1 MPSITLGDNVFD
13 FANIDIKLALVLFS
27 ALVISLT
34 VHEFAHAYVAD
45 KLGDRTP
52 GEHGRL
58 TLNPMVLFKA
68 HPFGSLIVPLLAA
81 MNGFMIGWAATP
93 VNPTRVRR
101 TITLRKAE
109 FLISAAGPASNVL
122 LGLLSAGIF
131 MALVAA
137 KSPSLLPLVDLA
149 RFMVIANVILALLNL
164 MPIPPLDGFT
174 VLRTS
179 APNSPALPFIEQHQ
193 LILLIV
199 FFMFAGDIFYPVML
213 FVHQQLEWLRMLA
226 M

>member
-1 MPSITLGDNVFD
+1 MPSTIPEDNVFD
-13 FANIDIKLALVLFS
+13 FSNVDIKLALVLFS

-34 VHEFAHAYVAD
+34 VHEFAHAYTAD
-45 KLGDRTP
+45 RLGDRTP

-58 TLNPMVLFKA
+58 TLNPMVLFAA

-81 MNGFMIGWAATP
+81 LNGFMIGWAATP
-93 VNPTRVRR
+93 VNPSQVRR
-101 TITLRKAE
+101 TISLRKAE
-109 FLISAAGPASNVL
+109 FLISVAGPVSNVL
-122 LGLLSAGIF
+122 LGILSALVF
-131 MALVAA
+131 MGLVAA
-137 KSPSLLPLVDLA
+137 NSPGLAPLVDLS
-149 RFMVIANVILALLNL
+149 RFMVIANVILALLNI

-179 APNSPALPFIEQHQ
+179 WPRSPVLPFIEQYQ
-193 LILLIV
+193 FPILIL

-213 FVHQQLEWLRMLA
+213 FVHHKLEWLRHIA